1 MKTAVEIITAII
13 LLASGTY
20 IAPELIA
27 EFRIETIKKV
37 DKGLPPLQ
45 GFARKLTK

>member
-20 IAPELIA
+20 IAPELIS
-27 EFRIETIKKV
+27 EFKMETIKKV
-37 DKGLPPLQ
+37 DKGFPPLQ
-45 GFARKLTK
+45 VFTKKLTK